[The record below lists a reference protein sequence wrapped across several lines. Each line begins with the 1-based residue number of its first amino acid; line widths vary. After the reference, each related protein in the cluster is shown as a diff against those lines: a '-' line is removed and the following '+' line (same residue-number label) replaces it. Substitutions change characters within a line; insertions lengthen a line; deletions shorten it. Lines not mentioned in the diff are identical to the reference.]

1 MNSDLLGCT
10 IEVSSIKG
18 TIRGRVRGIG
28 MRPSDGE
35 VRIVLELEDGHLRDV
50 PANGAMVTA
59 RSIPAMPRPVA

>member
-18 TIRGRVRGIG
+18 VIRGRVRGIG

-35 VRIVLELEDGHLRDV
+35 IRIVLELEDGHLRDV
-50 PANGAMVTA
+50 PANGATVTA
-59 RSIPAMPRPVA
+59 RSIPGMPLPVA